1 MHGIMQ
7 KHWVMIMNKKWY
19 KLVFRQEE
27 PIHIGKGSYGV
38 LSETR
43 VIIPGWTIWG
53 ALVNKY
59 VKDKNGT
66 ENYEKTGK
74 LFEVI
79 SCFYPSIGEKGKILF
94 PEYRKGQFC
103 LGEYTEEDFRAMF
116 EDVYVSTAIEPE
128 TRAAKDESLHEVE
141 VILYKPKGTLESRS
155 KQLHWTGLLGVK
167 NNSEDILN
175 FLKKGLEIVVGGE
188 GRYGFGRIELVDL
201 INIENIESLR
211 DWGIDLE
218 GRPTTDIPL
227 RNYMEY
233 CDGCFKLGELEHI
246 IVEADFSKATPTIR
260 NTKICL
266 VPGSIANVSGRLKKG
281 IYRNAKSFT
290 LA

>member
-1 MHGIMQ
+1 
-7 KHWVMIMNKKWY
+7 MNKKWY

-43 VIIPGWTIWG
+43 IIIPGWTIWG

-79 SCFYPSIGEKGKILF
+79 SCFYPSIGEKGSVLF

-116 EDVYVSTAIEPE
+116 VDVNVSTAIEPE
-128 TRAAKDESLHEVE
+128 TRATKDVSLHEVE
-141 VILYKPKGTLESRS
+141 AILHKPKDSLKSQF
-155 KQLHWTGLLGVK
+155 KQLHWTGLLGIR
-167 NNSEDILN
+167 NNSEDILG
-175 FLKKGLEIVVGGE
+175 FLRKGMKIIVGGE
-188 GRYGFGRIELVDL
+188 GRYGFGRMELV
-201 INIENIESLR
+201 NIEGIEDLC

-233 CDGCFKLGELEHI
+233 CDGCLKLGELEHI
-246 IVEADFSKATPTIR
+246 IVDADFSKATPTIK
-260 NTKICL
+260 NSKICL
-266 VPGSIANVSGRLKKG
+266 VPGSIANATGRLIKG
-281 IYRNAKSFT
+281 IYHQ
-290 LA
+290 